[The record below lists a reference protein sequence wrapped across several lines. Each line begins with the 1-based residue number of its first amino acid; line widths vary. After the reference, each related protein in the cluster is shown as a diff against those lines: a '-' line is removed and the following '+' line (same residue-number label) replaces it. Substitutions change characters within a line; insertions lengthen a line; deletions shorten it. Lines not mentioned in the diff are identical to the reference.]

1 MLELDRILIHG
12 AVLSIPAS
20 LVLMAAVYFNPR
32 FARQDLPK
40 DIQDATPPLSKKEKL
55 QALAFAIPFFALVI
69 LVSFF
74 SGFTLEA
81 PAGGQVP
88 FLVLFLHIFGVI
100 FVFSLFDLLILDC
113 LIYCTITPKFV
124 IIPGTEGLAGYK
136 DYGHQARAHM
146 RGAALQGVLA
156 LLLAGLVLVIK

>member
-1 MLELDRILIHG
+1 MLELGRILLHG
-12 AVLSIPAS
+12 AVLSVPAS
-20 LVLMAAVYFNPR
+20 LILMAAVYFNPR

-55 QALAFAIPFFALVI
+55 QALAFAIPFFALAV
-69 LVSFF
+69 LVPFL

-124 IIPGTEGLAGYK
+124 IIPGTEGFAGYK
-136 DYGHQARAHM
+136 DYGHQARAHV
-146 RGAALQGVLA
+146 RGTALQAALA
-156 LLLAGLVLVIK
+156 LLLAGVIILIK